1 MREESKGGVGSARR
15 KGTNKV
21 IRRRCHSRVITL
33 SPRSVSAAFS
43 LSLSPLILSLSSSS
57 SSSFCLPLSLSR
69 AGARETASSR
79 AEMVARGLRAGSSKT
94 GDRVACVAARGI
106 HTRGASRVTRVARD
120 RRKGERSSVAPR
132 RARATVQIRLSGPLA
147 QAEAGHSASGAW
159 RTPVEACARTA
170 AARERDGATD
180 GATTGP
186 LRTCITTT

>member
-1 MREESKGGVGSARR
+1 MYEERDEQ
-15 KGTNKV
+15 V

-57 SSSFCLPLSLSR
+57 SSSFRLPLSLSR

-94 GDRVACVAARGI
+94 GDRVACVARGI

-170 AARERDGATD
+170 AARE
-180 GATTGP
+180 
-186 LRTCITTT
+186 

>member
-1 MREESKGGVGSARR
+1 MHEERDGQ
-15 KGTNKV
+15 V

-43 LSLSPLILSLSSSS
+43 LSLSPLILSLFFFSLSPS
-57 SSSFCLPLSLSR
+57 LSLSR

-94 GDRVACVAARGI
+94 GDRVACVARGI

-170 AARERDGATD
+170 AARE
-180 GATTGP
+180 
-186 LRTCITTT
+186 

>member
-1 MREESKGGVGSARR
+1 MHEERDEQ
-15 KGTNKV
+15 V

-43 LSLSPLILSLSSSS
+43 LSLSPLILSLVFFFLSPS
-57 SSSFCLPLSLSR
+57 LSLSR

-94 GDRVACVAARGI
+94 GDRVACVARGI

-170 AARERDGATD
+170 AARE
-180 GATTGP
+180 
-186 LRTCITTT
+186 